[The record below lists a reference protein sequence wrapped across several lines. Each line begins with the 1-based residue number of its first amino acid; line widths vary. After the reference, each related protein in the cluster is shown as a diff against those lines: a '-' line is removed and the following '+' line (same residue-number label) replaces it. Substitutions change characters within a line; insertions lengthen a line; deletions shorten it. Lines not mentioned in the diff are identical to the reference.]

1 MGVFERFLS
10 LWVALAIVA
19 GVALGVWLPSVFK
32 TMAAME
38 IAHVNLPV
46 ALLIW
51 LMICRAKWSKRLRK
65 AYRSKNVRSYAPR

>member
-19 GVALGVWLPSVFK
+19 GVALGVWLPSVFEAV
-32 TMAAME
+32 AAME

-51 LMICRAKWSKRLRK
+51 LMI
-65 AYRSKNVRSYAPR
+65 